1 MSMLFPVKYGASIA
15 SDVGRILS
23 PAIVVTQPEPW
34 EALRDRFGGAPAALV
49 MADSLER
56 AHLEKLAKELPGDV
70 SCVIGIGGGTA
81 MDTAKWLHW
90 RKKLKLFQVPS
101 LPSVNACFTHMT
113 ALRVG
118 DGVRYFGDAIPE
130 MVFVDYNLMKAA
142 PAYLLRGGIG
152 DVFSCHTGRWDWE
165 YAVKRGHDPAWDDF
179 AASESLRFIKELR
192 ELSPA
197 LYKGENDAIRKLME
211 LHRVI
216 GKYCD
221 DYGHSRFE
229 EGSEHFFAY
238 TFEHVTGRTLMHGE
252 LVALGVLI
260 MSTLQGNKPELAR
273 EIVQAAGVRHRPDE
287 LDYTMDEIEKTLLE
301 LPAFVKREKLWYSI
315 ANDLTIGER
324 ELKMARSA
332 LEF

>member
-1 MSMLFPVKYGASIA
+1 
-15 SDVGRILS
+15 
-23 PAIVVTQPEPW
+23 
-34 EALRDRFGGAPAALV
+34 
-49 MADSLER
+49 
-56 AHLEKLAKELPGDV
+56 
-70 SCVIGIGGGTA
+70 
-81 MDTAKWLHW
+81 
-90 RKKLKLFQVPS
+90 
-101 LPSVNACFTHMT
+101 
-113 ALRVG
+113 
-118 DGVRYFGDAIPE
+118 

-179 AASESLRFIKELR
+179 AAAESLRFIKELR
-192 ELSPA
+192 DLAPA
-197 LYKGENDAIRKLME
+197 LHKGENDAIRKLME
-211 LHRVI
+211 LHRII

-273 EIVQAAGVRHRPDE
+273 EIVQAAGVRHRPEE
-287 LDYTMDEIEKTLLE
+287 LSYTMDEIERTLLE

-315 ANDLTIGER
+315 ANDLYDRRTGTEDGAGGVR
-324 ELKMARSA
+324 LLTVGRGDWRLRCANLNRRFAHLRNLSAGDLELETYVPILWVYRAAHDRFGSEVTVSSSCSPV
-332 LEF
+332 LRRLRLQ